1 MKFSDSLLNAAKGI
15 LEAKPRV
22 SFDGDKATVHDKTGK
37 EIKSFNRKDLGG
49 NFRKEADS
57 YMAKNYRALNQAYEP
72 KGESI
77 EEAKQLELPGMG
89 GDKQP
94 ELNLKKKDE
103 SPIKKVKED
112 ITPDNESDAELIDEK
127 KKLDPVGKE
136 DGDIDNDG
144 DMDKSDDYLHNR
156 RKAIKHAMKKEEVEI
171 EEEFISEDAYEIA
184 DLILEYFPKEKIGQ
198 TKNYHVTS
206 IDPESGAYKLKHKK
220 TGKKTTITVS
230 DNNPFSRTRHVNRE
244 LQNKYG
250 KKIGGADRHAIA
262 RHINKHIQ
270 HTGMEGSDP
279 KKDKAGTGDVR
290 RMLRKDGE
298 SRQSM
303 KEAPTY
309 VPGFIGADGK
319 ATSKP
324 TEKDYA
330 ANKEYQAMKKKLGD
344 RIPGPPPVKKI
355 NKEHID
361 SILSALQEISKK
373 TMGSYIKKASSDAA
387 NKSADAV
394 HQYRDDTDDEKAF
407 KTKDKADKRLKGI
420 DRAINRLAKESI
432 DEENEP
438 SKANGG
444 IAHNC
449 ATHVSHEEFGLGQCI
464 SGMHTI
470 EENEDGTGYVT
481 HYDVMFKSEEGPF
494 IKESVPVEELEILI
508 SEKHMHGKKKTVE
521 SNEYTD
527 QLADKI
533 RDVENKNKRK
543 KAEKAYNSGDYE
555 KASKH
560 SGVTYWEK

>member
-37 EIKSFNRKDLGG
+37 EIKSFNRKDLGS
-49 NFRKEADS
+49 NFRREADS
-57 YMAKNYRALNQAYEP
+57 YMAKNYRSLNQAYEP

-77 EEAKQLELPGMG
+77 EEAKQPELPGMG

-112 ITPDNESDAELIDEK
+112 VNPDDEGDAELIDEK
-127 KKLDPVGKE
+127 KKHKKLDPVGKE

-144 DMDKSDDYLHNR
+144 DMDKSDEYLHNR
-156 RKAIKHAMKKEEVEI
+156 RKAIKHAMKKEEVEV
-171 EEEFISEDAYEIA
+171 D
-184 DLILEYFPKEKIGQ
+184 
-198 TKNYHVTS
+198 
-206 IDPESGAYKLKHKK
+206 
-220 TGKKTTITVS
+220 
-230 DNNPFSRTRHVNRE
+230 
-244 LQNKYG
+244 
-250 KKIGGADRHAIA
+250 
-262 RHINKHIQ
+262 
-270 HTGMEGSDP
+270 
-279 KKDKAGTGDVR
+279 
-290 RMLRKDGE
+290 
-298 SRQSM
+298 
-303 KEAPTY
+303 EAKM

-344 RIPGPPPVKKI
+344 RIPGPKP
-355 NKEHID
+355 
-361 SILSALQEISKK
+361 
-373 TMGSYIKKASSDAA
+373 
-387 NKSADAV
+387 
-394 HQYRDDTDDEKAF
+394 
-407 KTKDKADKRLKGI
+407 TK
-420 DRAINRLAKESI
+420 
-432 DEENEP
+432 EENEP

-560 SGVTYWEK
+560 AGVNYWEK

>member
-103 SPIKKVKED
+103 SPIKKVKE
-112 ITPDNESDAELIDEK
+112 DAELIDEK

-344 RIPGPPPVKKI
+344 RIPGPKP
-355 NKEHID
+355 
-361 SILSALQEISKK
+361 
-373 TMGSYIKKASSDAA
+373 
-387 NKSADAV
+387 
-394 HQYRDDTDDEKAF
+394 
-407 KTKDKADKRLKGI
+407 TK
-420 DRAINRLAKESI
+420 
-432 DEENEP
+432 EENEP

-527 QLADKI
+527 QLADRI
-533 RDVENKNKRK
+533 RDVEDKKKRK
-543 KAEKAYNSGDYE
+543 KAEKAFNSGDYE
-555 KASKH
+555 QASKH
-560 SGVTYWEK
+560 AGVNYWEK

>member
-1 MKFSDSLLNAAKGI
+1 MKFSDSLLNAVKGI

-37 EIKSFNRKDLGG
+37 EIKTFNRKDLGG
-49 NFRKEADS
+49 NFRREADS
-57 YMAKNYRALNQAYEP
+57 YMAKNYRSLNQAYEP

-103 SPIKKVKED
+103 SPIKKVKEAVD
-112 ITPDNESDAELIDEK
+112 PDDEGDVEIIDEK
-127 KKLDPVGKE
+127 KKHKKLDPVGKE

-144 DMDKSDDYLHNR
+144 DMDKSDEYLHNR
-156 RKAIKHAMKKEEVEI
+156 RKAIKHAMKKEEVEVD
-171 EEEFISEDAYEIA
+171 EAYRGKGGGYHYPDAV
-184 DLILEYFPKEKIGQ
+184 KKHEKM
-198 TKNYHVTS
+198 
-206 IDPESGAYKLKHKK
+206 KLKPKYTPAEIEK
-220 TGKKTTITVS
+220 MDKQKLK
-230 DNNPFSRTRHVNRE
+230 DA
-244 LQNKYG
+244 QNEEVEV
-250 KKIGGADRHAIA
+250 D
-262 RHINKHIQ
+262 
-270 HTGMEGSDP
+270 
-279 KKDKAGTGDVR
+279 
-290 RMLRKDGE
+290 
-298 SRQSM
+298 
-303 KEAPTY
+303 EAKM

-344 RIPGPPPVKKI
+344 KIPGPKP
-355 NKEHID
+355 
-361 SILSALQEISKK
+361 
-373 TMGSYIKKASSDAA
+373 
-387 NKSADAV
+387 
-394 HQYRDDTDDEKAF
+394 
-407 KTKDKADKRLKGI
+407 TK
-420 DRAINRLAKESI
+420 
-432 DEENEP
+432 EENEP

-533 RDVENKNKRK
+533 RDVEDKKKRK
-543 KAEKAYNSGDYE
+543 KAEKAYDSGDYE

-560 SGVTYWEK
+560 AGVTYWEK